1 MGAPGS
7 LQAPSLQSQ
16 NSFNSAANL
25 NSQMGGLSLGGKEKE
40 KEKGSKLG
48 FGRLF
53 KKG

>member
-1 MGAPGS
+1 
-7 LQAPSLQSQ
+7 
-16 NSFNSAANL
+16 
-25 NSQMGGLSLGGKEKE
+25 MGGLSLGGKEKEKE